1 VGFPH
6 PEEDR
11 TLKRELLLRT
21 VALAIAFLVVDA
33 VMSSVSVSGGFLGAL
48 GVAFLYG
55 VVSAVIGTALRL
67 LSMPLVLITVGFF
80 EFVINAVLLLFTDWL
95 VGWLEIDGFGSALG
109 AAVILALVSVML
121 GIVVWILVP
130 ERALD

>member
-1 VGFPH
+1 MK
-6 PEEDR
+6 
-11 TLKRELLLRT
+11 LELLLRA
-21 VALAIAFLVVDA
+21 VVLAIAFLVVDA

-55 VVSAVIGTALRL
+55 VVSAIIGTVLRL
-67 LSMPLVLITVGFF
+67 ISLPLVLITVGLF
-80 EFVINAVLLLFTDWL
+80 EVVINATLLLFTDWL
-95 VGWLEIDGFGSALG
+95 VGWLEIDGFGAALG
-109 AAVILALVSVML
+109 AAVVLALVSAML